1 MDGRIS
7 PIPMN
12 RRHYSKLMIDNQRL
26 RADNKRL
33 RAANRRL
40 KKEQNNQQIKMINND
55 IAIINDNIADILEKH
70 NNIVNEI
77 LLSSAV
83 KNKGGCFP
91 RK

>member
-12 RRHYSKLMIDNQRL
+12 RRHYNKLVIDNQRL
-26 RADNKRL
+26 RVDNKRL
-33 RAANRRL
+33 RAANRQL

-70 NNIVNEI
+70 EV
-77 LLSSAV
+77 LLSSV
-83 KNKGGCFP
+83 TTKNKSGGGCFP